1 MMRSLS
7 AAGAKD
13 NSPTCETGD
22 RVTPNQQEA
31 STGATETSS
40 SKIRGRLIRNLCRA
54 EAALCLCAVFFLLCI
69 GSHPVSAATLA
80 EYRHR
85 ISEGLVA
92 VQQLQLAYANGDS
105 LREQSRQATLARLRA
120 LLPAKETVLLEGQ
133 TIAVD
138 NSWLH
143 EALNE
148 YEKSLGSHER
158 SNQMLTHIGER
169 LLALGQRLD
178 EIQKGTNAAGKDEA
192 KGRLAEI
199 LRRPEYNQEAAEGS
213 AIGRLWE
220 RFLRWLAS
228 LFPKTKPIQRGSSWA
243 ISEIAQLIV
252 IGASLAGIAFL
263 IWKFVPR
270 YLRNRPKKKPKRAAR
285 IVLGERLE
293 PDQTAADLLAQAEAL
308 ARSGDLRAA
317 IRKAYI
323 AFLCE
328 LGDRKVISL
337 AQHKTNRDYLNSVRE
352 RGSLHSTMRGL
363 TNSFEV
369 HWYGF
374 VPPGENDWN
383 DFRQRYQQALKSPS
397 A

>member
-1 MMRSLS
+1 MTPSRKLNRRTISIGFALFVILMSL
-7 AAGAKD
+7 A
-13 NSPTCETGD
+13 
-22 RVTPNQQEA
+22 R
-31 STGATETSS
+31 
-40 SKIRGRLIRNLCRA
+40 
-54 EAALCLCAVFFLLCI
+54 
-69 GSHPVSAATLA
+69 VSAATLT
-80 EYRHR
+80 EYRR
-85 ISEGLVA
+85 RVSGGLVA

-105 LREQSRQATLARLRA
+105 LHERSRQATLARLRA

-143 EALNE
+143 EALEE
-148 YEKSLGSHER
+148 YEKSLSVHGR
-158 SNQMLTHIGER
+158 SNEVLAHAGER

-178 EIQKGTNAAGKDEA
+178 EMQEGTKAAGKDEE

-199 LRRPEYNQEAAEGS
+199 LRRPEYNKEAAEGS

-243 ISEIAQLIV
+243 LSRIAQIIV
-252 IGASLAGIAFL
+252 IVVTLALIAFV
-263 IWKFVPR
+263 IWKFLPR
-270 YLRNRPKKKPKRAAR
+270 YLRNRPKKKPKREAR
-285 IVLGERLE
+285 VVLGERLE
-293 PDQTAADLLAQAEAL
+293 PDQTAADLLTQAEAL

-328 LGDRKVISL
+328 LGDRKVIGL

-383 DFRQRYQQALKSPS
+383 DFRQRYQQALRTP
-397 A
+397 

>member
-1 MMRSLS
+1 MFAHRKLHQTISISFAILVMLS
-7 AAGAKD
+7 CSYA
-13 NSPTCETGD
+13 
-22 RVTPNQQEA
+22 V
-31 STGATETSS
+31 
-40 SKIRGRLIRNLCRA
+40 
-54 EAALCLCAVFFLLCI
+54 EAATF
-69 GSHPVSAATLA
+69 A

-85 ISEGLVA
+85 ISDAIVA
-92 VQQLQLAYANGDS
+92 VQQLQMSDNGDPS
-105 LREQSRQATLARLRA
+105 LREQSRKATLARLRT

-133 TIAVD
+133 SVAVD

-143 EALNE
+143 HALDEYERGFVSRALNNE
-148 YEKSLGSHER
+148 
-158 SNQMLTHIGER
+158 MLAHIGER

-178 EIQKGTNAAGKDEA
+178 ETQKGAAAGKKDED

-199 LRRPEYNQEAAEGS
+199 LRRAEYQPHPAEES
-213 AIGRLWE
+213 AIGRFWE
-220 RFLRWLAS
+220 RFLNWLFS
-228 LFPKTKPIQRGSSWA
+228 LFPKRAPVQPGASPWFSL
-243 ISEIAQLIV
+243 IAQVIIVAAGLGV
-252 IGASLAGIAFL
+252 IGFL
-263 IWKFVPR
+263 VWKFLPR
-270 YLRNRPKKKPKRAAR
+270 YLQNRAKKKTKRGTR

-352 RGSLHSTMRGL
+352 KTSLHTSMRGL
-363 TNSFEV
+363 TNSFEI

-383 DFRQRYQQALKSPS
+383 DFRQRYQQALRIPSPG
-397 A
+397 